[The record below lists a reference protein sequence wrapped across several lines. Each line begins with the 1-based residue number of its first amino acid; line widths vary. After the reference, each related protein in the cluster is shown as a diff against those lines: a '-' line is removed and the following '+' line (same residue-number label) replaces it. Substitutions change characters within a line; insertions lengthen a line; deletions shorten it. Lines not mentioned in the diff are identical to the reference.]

1 MRAVPSVTTSGN
13 LRHYGHDGGHAITSG
28 PTILNGSQSMFSVQA
43 TASGGGINAEAAMM
57 LTANNDTTAQM
68 LFDAEL

>member
-1 MRAVPSVTTSGN
+1 
-13 LRHYGHDGGHAITSG
+13 
-28 PTILNGSQSMFSVQA
+28 MFSVQA